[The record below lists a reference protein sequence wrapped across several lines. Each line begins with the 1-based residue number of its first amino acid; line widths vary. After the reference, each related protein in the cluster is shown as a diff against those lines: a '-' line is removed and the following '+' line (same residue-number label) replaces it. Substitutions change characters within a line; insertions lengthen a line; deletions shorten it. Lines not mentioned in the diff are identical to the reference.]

1 MITLE
6 EKEAAETVALL
17 GIANDN
23 ADSDAFDWRA
33 FYTEK
38 ALAFTEAAKSWRQIA
53 HTAQLCQDNE
63 VVMRAVTNA
72 LENESFT
79 REAAFNAKL
88 H

>member
-53 HTAQLCQDNE
+53 DSAQRIGDDY
-63 VVMRAVTNA
+63 VVRCAVKNA
-72 LENESFT
+72 LENESFA
-79 REAAFNAKL
+79 RDAAFNAKL

>member
-6 EKEAAETVALL
+6 DKALAEDAALL
-17 GIANDN
+17 GIANAA
-23 ADSDAFDWRA
+23 ADDDDFDWRA

-38 ALAFTEAAKSWRQIA
+38 HAAFTEAARTWRQIA
-53 HTAQLCQDNE
+53 DSAQRAGDDY
-63 VVMRAVTNA
+63 VVRSAVKNA
-72 LENESFT
+72 LENEMFA